1 MPDPHLVL
9 TQASVVALVDWPSA
23 DVPRT
28 LVRAGFGV
36 YSLNRLRK
44 TAAAYAWYPARD
56 QVPAGEDVT
65 VFEPSEEGDGYLV
78 CHPAVSPEMVDIL
91 NVYRPAD
98 ELPGLA
104 RLAVGLGAK
113 ALWLQPGS
121 TSPEARDLAVA
132 GGLAFIEDVDIAEAV
147 RSSGIPLR

>member
-9 TQASVVALVDWPSA
+9 THASVVALVDWPST

-36 YSLNRLRK
+36 YSLNRLRN
-44 TAAAYAWYPARD
+44 TAAAFAWYPARD
-56 QVPAGEDVT
+56 QVPEGEDVT

-91 NVYRPAD
+91 NVYRPAG

-121 TSPEARDLAVA
+121 TSPEAKEIAAA

-147 RSSGIPLR
+147 RSSGMPLR

>member
-1 MPDPHLVL
+1 VL

-28 LVRAGFGV
+28 LVRAGFSV
-36 YSLNRLRK
+36 YSLNRLRN
-44 TAAAYAWYPARD
+44 TAAVYAWYQARD
-56 QVPAGEDVT
+56 QVPEEEDVT
-65 VFEPSEEGDGYLV
+65 VLESPEGGDGYLV
-78 CHPAVSPEMVDIL
+78 CRPAVSPETVDIL

-104 RLAVGLGAK
+104 RLAVRLGAK
-113 ALWLQPGS
+113 SLWVQPGS
-121 TSPEARDLAVA
+121 TSPEARDVAVA

>member
-1 MPDPHLVL
+1 
-9 TQASVVALVDWPSA
+9 
-23 DVPRT
+23 
-28 LVRAGFGV
+28 
-36 YSLNRLRK
+36 
-44 TAAAYAWYPARD
+44 
-56 QVPAGEDVT
+56 
-65 VFEPSEEGDGYLV
+65 
-78 CHPAVSPEMVDIL
+78 MVDIL

-121 TSPEARDLAVA
+121 TSPEAKEIAAA

-147 RSSGIPLR
+147 RSSGMPLR